1 MGGKKFAVCL
11 LALAASAGIFLRP
24 HSQLRNT
31 TPRSAAN
38 LLPDRS
44 FSDAAKI
51 FFAGSIQKTRRQET
65 NRTKSEDRDRV
76 ENRDRAI
83 GRSRADAGAIS
94 LPMTFEPNV
103 GQADP
108 RAAFVGRGKGMT
120 VLLMDDKIFVRAG
133 KGGELGIRFQSRGEQ
148 RETADA
154 RVADSRGAVW
164 RGEDELASESN
175 YFIGND
181 PRRWRAHVPHFA
193 RVEAPDAAA
202 GIGVAVYGNDEGVE
216 YDLRLG
222 PRADVSKLRLAL
234 TGAQNVRLDSSGDLQ
249 LTVGG
254 KEMRM
259 KRPAVYE
266 YEDVATRWH
275 SKQRQRHRAIGSG
288 GPRTHSTY
296 KPRKL
301 RESHRKRKR
310 RKLQPLS
317 VRCSPS
323 LSQSESG
330 GDTAAP
336 CVGAPIQHASDRLDG
351 HNGRR
356 VNADYV
362 LEADGSV
369 GFRLGVHDA
378 GAALVVDPSL
388 SVSYATFLGG
398 AGSDA
403 AASIVADY
411 SGKIY
416 VGGTT
421 TSESSFSET
430 SGGIGP
436 ADGPAEFFIA
446 KINPSVTGPS
456 SLVYLT
462 FLGGSGTQ
470 SGGLIAVDG
479 SGDVAVMGTTTST
492 DFPVTDLSVP
502 TNGLISGS
510 GNDVTVSELDPTGAH
525 LFFSTIFGG
534 SGAESLN
541 GTGGIGYDSSGDVYI
556 ASDTTT
562 TPVDSAST
570 DLPVTA
576 GAYQSTWD
584 GEPSDGFFA
593 IFQPPST
600 SGGAATLK
608 YCSYLGTGSAGAPG
622 VGGIAV
628 DGSGNAYIAGW
639 ASSSS
644 GTFPSTNAIQASYG
658 GGTSDAFLM
667 KISPLGKSTQDLV
680 YATLI
685 GGSGSDQGLAVALDA
700 LTTPNAYVTGTT
712 QSSDFPTHGATG
724 AYQGTLHVS
733 ATANAFLV
741 VIGQDALSGQT
752 SLRYSTYLGGSE
764 TDAGQGIAVAAQNAV
779 YVTGQTTSWDFPW
792 RDNLQPFNG
801 AGDAFIAK
809 LDPTSAGSASLIY
822 ATPLGGTSP
831 TSGSASAAASGI
843 VADGSGNVYIAGA
856 TTAANFPTA
865 VTTENPVNGFQTS
878 CASCGQTPPASDAF
892 VAEIAESV
900 SPGPS
905 VYFSVGS
912 VPFTGAGVG
921 LQFAGVLNGGEAPL
935 TISAINV
942 TGPNSGDFALT
953 GQSAC
958 LGKSITPGPTTQ
970 CSFEVGFTPATG
982 AFESAF
988 VSVTDNAPGSPQI
1001 LELRGL
1007 PSGPPSASISPASYD
1022 FGSQPENTSS
1032 DGQTIAFSNMGGQPL
1047 TLSAFS
1053 LGGPD
1058 AAQFSE
1064 PASTCFSGVMLAS
1077 GASCTVQVLFGPKAI
1092 GVFHAELDFTDNSG
1106 NVTGSGQV
1114 VPLTGTGI
1122 ASAPVANIAPTSLGF
1137 GSQIIAT
1144 SSAPESVTLRNKGS
1158 AALSVGGIAV
1168 TGTNAA
1174 DFAIAAGGT
1183 CAVGSGT
1190 MAIGTSCTVAVQ
1202 FAPHSVGPSSA
1213 SLSFTDDGPG
1223 SPQQVSLSGTGA
1235 PTPDLVASP
1244 ASLSLGSQ
1252 SVNSGT
1258 QDTQS
1263 MTISNQG
1270 STSAGIGALSF
1281 SPATQTD
1288 FAVAG
1293 NTCTSLG
1300 PGAKCQIT
1308 IAFQPVTVGAR
1319 SATLNI
1325 PGAQPS
1331 AVGLSGTGTQ
1341 AAISFPTSFAFA
1353 PQLAGSASGAQPITV
1368 TNSSSGAYAGEL
1380 TVTSVSKSGANAGD
1394 FALKADTCTGM
1405 SVASQG
1411 TCAFQMVF
1419 QPAPGATCG
1428 AGGGARSATLRLTD
1442 NAPGSPHI
1450 IPLSGTATEFCLN
1463 AAAGQGISEPI
1474 TAGQSATF
1482 NLEIDSSAG
1491 FTGTVQ
1497 LGCTNPPTA
1506 GTCTATPASVQV
1518 GPSTP
1523 GPFQV
1528 VVTTT
1533 AASTA
1538 VVRGVTRDREPPR
1551 FDEWGVGGLGLALVL
1566 LVCVMGIAMA
1576 GIDSKV
1582 RRQPVRLVA
1591 AELAGLVLVLG
1602 MMACSGGSGAGAAD
1616 PVGGTPVGT
1625 YTVMV
1630 TASVAV
1636 AGQANVVRT
1645 LPITIT
1651 VQ

>member
-11 LALAASAGIFLRP
+11 LALAGSAGISLRA

-31 TPRSAAN
+31 KRSGTAKMS
-38 LLPDRS
+38 PGRS
-44 FSDAAKI
+44 FGDATGKL
-51 FFAGSIQKTRRQET
+51 FAASIQKTHRQES
-65 NRTKSEDRDRV
+65 NRAKIEYRGRV

-83 GRSRADAGAIS
+83 ARSRAGAGS
-94 LPMTFEPNV
+94 LSFPMTFEPNV

-120 VLLMDDKIFVRAG
+120 VLLMRDRISVRAG
-133 KGGELGIRFQSRGEQ
+133 NGGALGIRFQTREE
-148 RETADA
+148 RTETAAA
-154 RVADSRGAVW
+154 RGSNSRGAAW
-164 RGEDELASESN
+164 RGEDKLASESN

-181 PRRWRAHVPHFA
+181 SRRWRAHVPHFA
-193 RVEAPDAAA
+193 RVEASDAAT

-216 YDLRLG
+216 YDLRLA

-234 TGAQNVRLDSSGDLQ
+234 TGARSVRLDSSGSL
-249 LTVGG
+249 LLAVGG

-266 YEDVATRWH
+266 YEEVATHWH
-275 SKQRQRHRAIGSG
+275 SKPRQRHRALGSG
-288 GPRTHSTY
+288 GPRTHSTN

-301 RESHRKRKR
+301 HSPQTARKR
-310 RKLQPLS
+310 RKPKPLAIHHS
-317 VRCSPS
+317 GRAVRA
-323 LSQSESG
+323 E
-330 GDTAAP
+330 
-336 CVGAPIQHASDRLDG
+336 
-351 HNGRR
+351 
-356 VNADYV
+356 YV

-369 GFRLGVHDA
+369 GFRLGRHDPEA
-378 GAALVVDPSL
+378 SLVVDPSL

-398 AGSDA
+398 SGTDA
-403 AASIVADY
+403 AASIAVDS

-446 KINPSVTGPS
+446 KINPGVTGPS

-492 DFPVTDLSVP
+492 DFPVTDLSGP

-510 GNDVTVSELDPTGAH
+510 GNDVTVSEIDPTGAH

-541 GTGGIGYDSSGDVYI
+541 GTGGIAFDSSGDVYI

-576 GAYQSTWD
+576 GAYQSAWD
-584 GEPSDGFFA
+584 GESSDGFLA

-600 SGGAATLK
+600 SGGAVTLK
-608 YCSYLGTGSAGAPG
+608 YCSYLGTNSAGAPG

-639 ASSSS
+639 ASSSAGS
-644 GTFPSTNAIQASYG
+644 FPSTNAFQASYG

-667 KISPLGKSTQDLV
+667 KISPLAKSSQDLI

-685 GGSGSDQGLAVALDA
+685 GGSGSDRAWAVALDS

-724 AYQGTLHVS
+724 AFQGALHTS
-733 ATANAFLV
+733 ATANAFLAV
-741 VIGQDALSGQT
+741 VGQDALSGQT
-752 SLRYSTYLGGSE
+752 SLKYSTYLGGSGA
-764 TDAGQGIAVAAQNAV
+764 DAGQGIAVAAQNAV
-779 YVTGQTTSWDFPW
+779 YLTGKTTSWDFPW
-792 RDNLQPFNG
+792 HDNLQPFNG

-831 TSGSASAAASGI
+831 AGGSASAAGNGIAADTSGH
-843 VADGSGNVYIAGA
+843 VYLAGA

-892 VAEIAESV
+892 VAEVAENA
-900 SPGPS
+900 SPAPS

-935 TISAINV
+935 IISAINV

-958 LGKSITPGPTTQ
+958 VGKSITPGPTTQ
-970 CSFEVGFTPATG
+970 CSFEVGFTPSTDG
-982 AFESAF
+982 FESAF

-1032 DGQTIAFSNMGGQPL
+1032 DGQIVVFTNSGGQPL
-1047 TLSAFS
+1047 TLSTFGIS
-1053 LGGPD
+1053 GSD
-1058 AAQFSE
+1058 VAQFSE
-1064 PASTCFSGVMLAS
+1064 PASTCFGGETLAS

-1106 NVTGSGQV
+1106 NVANSRQV

-1122 ASAPVANIAPTSLGF
+1122 ASAPVAHIAPTSLGF

-1144 SSAPESVTLRNKGS
+1144 SSAPEGATLTNKGS
-1158 AALSVGGIAV
+1158 AALSVTSIV
-1168 TGTNAA
+1168 VVGTNAA
-1174 DFAIAAGGT
+1174 DFAIATGGT
-1183 CAVGSGT
+1183 CPAGGGT
-1190 MAIGTSCTVAVQ
+1190 VAINASCTVAVR
-1202 FAPHSVGPSSA
+1202 FAPHSVGTSSA
-1213 SLSFTDDGPG
+1213 SLSFADNGAG

-1244 ASLSLGSQ
+1244 TSLSLGSQ

-1263 MTISNQG
+1263 VTISNQG

-1308 IAFQPVTVGAR
+1308 IAFEPATLGPR

-1331 AVGLSGTGTQ
+1331 TVAVSGTGTQ
-1341 AAISFPTSFAFA
+1341 AAISFATSFAFP
-1353 PQLAGSASGAQPITV
+1353 PQLAGSASSAQPITV
-1368 TNSSSGAYAGEL
+1368 TNSSSGAFAGAL

-1394 FALKADTCTGM
+1394 FALKGDTCTGV

-1428 AGGGARSATLRLTD
+1428 AANGARSATLRLTD
-1442 NAPGSPHI
+1442 NAPGSPHS
-1450 IPLSGTATEFCLN
+1450 IPLSGTAMEFCLN
-1463 AAAGQGISEPI
+1463 AAAGQGITEPI

-1491 FTGTVQ
+1491 FTGTVL
-1497 LGCTNPPTA
+1497 LGCTNPPPA

-1518 GPSTP
+1518 SSGTP

-1533 AASTA
+1533 ARGA
-1538 VVRGVTRDREPPR
+1538 VVLPGAVRDRELPG
-1551 FDEWGVGGLGLALVL
+1551 FDELGVSGSGMALVL
-1566 LVCVMGIAMA
+1566 LLCVVGIAVA
-1576 GIDSKV
+1576 GIGSK
-1582 RRQPVRLVA
+1582 RRRHPIRVVA
-1591 AELAGLVLVLG
+1591 AELAGLVLALA
-1602 MMACSGGSGAGAAD
+1602 MMACSGGGSGAGAAD
-1616 PVGGTPVGT
+1616 PVAGTPAGT

-1630 TASVAV
+1630 TASVVV
-1636 AGQANVVRT
+1636 AGQANVQRT

>member
-1 MGGKKFAVCL
+1 MGGKQFAVCL
-11 LALAASAGIFLRP
+11 LALAGSAGIFLRA

-31 TPRSAAN
+31 TRSAAAKISAG
-38 LLPDRS
+38 RS
-44 FSDAAKI
+44 FGVEPK
-51 FFAGSIQKTRRQET
+51 FLGSIRKTGEPESDSKKIEYR
-65 NRTKSEDRDRV
+65 K
-76 ENRDRAI
+76 RA
-83 GRSRADAGAIS
+83 RERAGLGSIS

-120 VLLMDDKIFVRAG
+120 VLLMDDEISVSAG
-133 KGGELGIRFQSRGEQ
+133 NGSALGMRFQTRGEQ
-148 RETADA
+148 TET
-154 RVADSRGAVW
+154 VAGIANSRGAAW
-164 RGEDELASESN
+164 RGEEKLASESN

-181 PRRWRAHVPHFA
+181 SRKWRAHVPHFA
-193 RVEAPDAAA
+193 RVESVDAGR
-202 GIGVAVYGNDEGVE
+202 GIGVAVYGNEEGVE
-216 YDLRLG
+216 YDLRLA
-222 PRADVSKLRLAL
+222 PEADVSRLRLTL
-234 TGAQNVRLDSSGDLQ
+234 TGARSVRLDTAGDL
-249 LTVGG
+249 LLAVGG

-266 YEDVATRWH
+266 YEEVATHWH
-275 SKQRQRHRAIGSG
+275 SKPRQRHRALGSG
-288 GPRTHSTY
+288 GPRTHSTN

-301 RESHRKRKR
+301 RSPNAERKR
-310 RKLQPLS
+310 RKP
-317 VRCSPS
+317 RP
-323 LSQSESG
+323 
-330 GDTAAP
+330 AAIRDSR
-336 CVGAPIQHASDRLDG
+336 GA
-351 HNGRR
+351 GRR
-356 VNADYV
+356 VRADYV
-362 LEADGSV
+362 LEADGTV
-369 GFRLGVHDA
+369 GFRLGPHDPDA
-378 GAALVVDPSL
+378 VLVVDPSL

-398 AGSDA
+398 AGTDA
-403 AASIVADY
+403 AASIAVD
-411 SGKIY
+411 SGGKIY
-416 VGGTT
+416 VSGTT

-436 ADGPAEFFIA
+436 ADGPAEFFIV
-446 KINPSVTGPS
+446 KINPGVTGPS

-462 FLGGSGTQ
+462 FLGGSGSQ

-510 GNDVTVSELDPTGAH
+510 GNDVVVSEIDPTGAH

-541 GTGGIGYDSSGDVYI
+541 GTGGIALDSSGDVYI

-576 GAYQSTWD
+576 GAYQSAWD
-584 GEPSDGFFA
+584 GESSDGFLA
-593 IFQPPST
+593 IFQPPLA

-608 YCSYLGTGSAGAPG
+608 YCSYLGTGSTGAPG

-628 DGSGNAYIAGW
+628 DGSGNTYIAGW
-639 ASSSS
+639 ASSSAGS
-644 GTFPSTNAIQASYG
+644 FPSTNAFQASYG

-667 KISPLGKSTQDLV
+667 KISPLGKGSQDLV

-685 GGSGSDQGLAVALDA
+685 GGSGTDQALAVALDS

-712 QSSDFPTHGATG
+712 QSSDFPTHGATA
-724 AYQGTLHVS
+724 AYQSALHTS
-733 ATANAFLV
+733 ATANAFLAV
-741 VIGQDALSGQT
+741 VGQDALSGQT
-752 SLRYSTYLGGSE
+752 SLKYSTYLGGSE

-779 YVTGQTTSWDFPW
+779 YVTGRTTSWDFPW
-792 RDNLQPFNG
+792 HDNLQPFNG

-809 LDPTSAGSASLIY
+809 LDPASAGSASLIY

-831 TSGSASAAASGI
+831 TSGSASAAGNGIAADTSGH
-843 VADGSGNVYIAGA
+843 VYLAGA
-856 TTAANFPTA
+856 TTSANFPTA

-878 CASCGQTPPASDAF
+878 CSSCGQTPPSSDAF
-892 VAEIAESV
+892 VAEIAESA
-900 SPGPS
+900 SHAPS
-905 VYFSVGS
+905 VYFSVAS

-921 LQFAGVLNGGEAPL
+921 LQFAGVINGGEAPL
-935 TISAINV
+935 VISAINV
-942 TGPNSGDFALT
+942 TGPNSGDFALS
-953 GQSAC
+953 GQTAC
-958 LGKSITPGPTTQ
+958 IAKSITPGPTTQ
-970 CSFEVGFTPATG
+970 CSFEVGFTPSTND
-982 AFESAF
+982 FESAF

-1007 PSGPPSASISPASYD
+1007 PSGPPSASISPASSD

-1053 LGGPD
+1053 IGGSD

-1064 PASTCFSGVMLAS
+1064 PASTCFGGETLAS
-1077 GASCTVQVLFGPKAI
+1077 GASCTVQVLFGPKAT

-1106 NVTGSGQV
+1106 NVASSKQE

-1144 SSAPESVTLRNKGS
+1144 SSAPKSVTLTNKGS
-1158 AALSVGGIAV
+1158 AALSATGIAV

-1174 DFAIAAGGT
+1174 DFSIAGGT
-1183 CAVGSGT
+1183 CPAGGGT
-1190 MAIGTSCTVAVQ
+1190 VAIGSSCTVAVR
-1202 FAPHSVGPSSA
+1202 FAPHSVGTSSA
-1213 SLSFTDDGPG
+1213 SLTFSDNASG
-1223 SPQQVSLSGTGA
+1223 SSQQVSLSGTGA
-1235 PTPDLVASP
+1235 PTPDLEASP
-1244 ASLSLGSQ
+1244 SSLGFGSQ

-1258 QDTQS
+1258 QDTRS
-1263 MTISNQG
+1263 VTISNAG

-1281 SPATQTD
+1281 SPTTQTD

-1300 PGAKCQIT
+1300 PAAKCQIT
-1308 IAFQPVTVGAR
+1308 LAFQPATVGAR
-1319 SATLNI
+1319 SATVNI
-1325 PGAQPS
+1325 PGAQPPTV
-1331 AVGLSGTGTQ
+1331 ALSGTGTQ
-1341 AAISFPTSFAFA
+1341 AAISFPTSFAFP
-1353 PQLAGSASGAQPITV
+1353 PQLAGSASSAQPVTV
-1368 TNSSSGAYAGEL
+1368 TNSASGAFAGAL

-1394 FALKADTCTGM
+1394 FALKTDACTGV
-1405 SVASQG
+1405 SVVPAG

-1442 NAPGSPHI
+1442 NAPGSPHT
-1450 IPLSGTATEFCLN
+1450 IPLSGTAMEFCLN
-1463 AAAGQGISEPI
+1463 AAPGQGISEPI

-1482 NLEIDSSAG
+1482 KLEIDSSAG

-1497 LGCTNPPTA
+1497 LGCTNPPPA
-1506 GTCTATPASVQV
+1506 GTCTTTPTSVQV
-1518 GPSTP
+1518 NP
-1523 GPFQV
+1523 GAPGTFQV

-1533 AASTA
+1533 ARGA
-1538 VVRGVTRDREPPR
+1538 VVLPGASRDREPTR
-1551 FDEWGVGGLGLALVL
+1551 FGGWGVSGLGVAFVL
-1566 LVCVMGIAMA
+1566 LVWVMLV
-1576 GIDSKV
+1576 GIDSKI
-1582 RRQPVRLVA
+1582 RRQPIRVVA
-1591 AELAGLVLVLG
+1591 AELAGLVLALT
-1602 MMACSGGSGAGAAD
+1602 MMACSGAGSGAGAAD
-1616 PVGGTPVGT
+1616 PVAGTPVGS

-1636 AGQANVVRT
+1636 AGQANVERT

>member
-11 LALAASAGIFLRP
+11 LALAVCAGIFLRA
-24 HSQLRNT
+24 HNLRNT
-31 TPRSAAN
+31 KRNATARSSI
-38 LLPDRS
+38 RS
-44 FSDAAKI
+44 SSGRKI
-51 FFAGSIQKTRRQET
+51 LSLGSNQKTRRQES
-65 NRTKSEDRDRV
+65 NRTKIENGERV

-83 GRSRADAGAIS
+83 GRSRASASNVS

-103 GQADP
+103 GQANP

-120 VLLMDDKIFVRAG
+120 VLLMRDQISVRAG
-133 KGGELGIRFQSRGEQ
+133 KGGALGIRFQNREEQSERAAGHVSNSRG
-148 RETADA
+148 
-154 RVADSRGAVW
+154 GAW
-164 RGEDELASESN
+164 RGEEKVTSESN

-181 PRRWRAHVPHFA
+181 SSRWRAHVPHFG
-193 RVEAPDAAA
+193 RVESPDAAH
-202 GIGVAVYGNDEGVE
+202 GIGVAVYGNDEGLE
-216 YDLRLG
+216 YDLRLAPG
-222 PRADVSKLRLAL
+222 ADVSNLRLAL
-234 TGAQNVRLDSSGDLQ
+234 TGAQSLRLDSSGNLL

-259 KRPAVYE
+259 KRPVVYE

-275 SKQRQRHRAIGSG
+275 SKQRQRHRALGSG
-288 GPRTHSTY
+288 GPRTHSTN

-301 RESHRKRKR
+301 RDPHRERKR
-310 RKLQPLS
+310 RKLQP
-317 VRCSPS
+317 
-323 LSQSESG
+323 EATG
-330 GDTAAP
+330 GNPAA
-336 CVGAPIQHASDRLDG
+336 GK
-351 HNGRR
+351 R
-356 VNADYV
+356 VNAEYV

-369 GFRLGVHDA
+369 GFRLGPHDPE
-378 GAALVVDPSL
+378 AALVVDPSL

-398 AGSDA
+398 VGTDA
-403 AASIVADY
+403 AASIALD
-411 SGKIY
+411 SNGNIY

-421 TSESSFSET
+421 TSESSFSERF
-430 SGGIGP
+430 GEIGP

-470 SGGLIAVDG
+470 SGGLVAVDG
-479 SGDVAVMGTTTST
+479 SGDVVVMGTTTST
-492 DFPVTDLSVP
+492 DFPVTDLSAP

-510 GNDVTVSELDPTGAH
+510 GNDVVVSELDPTGAH

-541 GTGGIGYDSSGDVYI
+541 GTGGIALDSSGDVYI

-584 GEPSDGFFA
+584 GESSDGFLA
-593 IFQPPST
+593 IFQPPSA

-608 YCSYLGTGSAGAPG
+608 YCSYLGTGSNGTG
-622 VGGIAV
+622 VGGIGV
-628 DGSGNAYIAGW
+628 DGSGNAYITGW
-639 ASSSS
+639 ASDSA
-644 GTFPSTNAIQASYG
+644 GTFPSTNAFQASYG

-667 KISPLGKSTQDLV
+667 KISPLGKGSQDLV

-685 GGSGSDQGLAVALDA
+685 GGSGSDQALAVALDS

-712 QSSDFPTHGATG
+712 QSADFPTRGATG

-741 VIGQDALSGQT
+741 VVGQDALSGQT
-752 SLRYSTYLGGSE
+752 SLKYSTYLGGSE
-764 TDAGQGIAVAAQNAV
+764 ADAGQGIAVAAQNAV
-779 YVTGQTTSWDFPW
+779 YVTGKTTSWDFPW
-792 RDNLQPFNG
+792 HDNLQPFNG

-809 LDPTSAGSASLIY
+809 VDPTSAGSASLIY
-822 ATPLGGTSP
+822 ATALGGTSP
-831 TSGSASAAASGI
+831 TGRSASATGNGIAADSSGH
-843 VADGSGNVYIAGA
+843 VYIAGA

-865 VTTENPVNGFQTS
+865 VTTENPVNGFQTT

-892 VAEIAESV
+892 VAEVAENV
-900 SPGPS
+900 SAAPS
-905 VYFSVGS
+905 VYFSVAS
-912 VPFTGAGVG
+912 VPFTATGVG

-935 TISAINV
+935 IISAINV

-958 LGKSITPGPTTQ
+958 LGKSITPAPTTQ
-970 CSFEVGFTPATG
+970 CSFEVGFTPSTD

-988 VSVTDNAPGSPQI
+988 VTVTDNAPGSPQI

-1007 PSGPPSASISPASYD
+1007 PSGPPSASISPVSYD

-1032 DGQTIAFSNMGGQPL
+1032 DGQTITLSNMGGQPL

-1053 LGGPD
+1053 IGGAD

-1064 PASTCFSGVMLAS
+1064 PASTCFSGETLAS
-1077 GASCTVQVLFGPKAI
+1077 GASCTVEVLFGPKAI
-1092 GVFHAELDFTDNSG
+1092 GAFHAELDFTDNSG
-1106 NVTGSGQV
+1106 NVANSKQV
-1114 VPLTGTGI
+1114 VPLTGTGTT
-1122 ASAPVANIAPTSLGF
+1122 SAPVANIAPTSLGF
-1137 GSQIIAT
+1137 GSQIIVT
-1144 SSAPESVTLRNKGS
+1144 SSAPESVTLTNKGS
-1158 AALSVGGIAV
+1158 APLSVAGIAV
-1168 TGTNAA
+1168 TGTNAG
-1174 DFAIAAGGT
+1174 DFSIAGGT
-1183 CAVGSGT
+1183 CNAGGGT
-1190 MAIGTSCTVAVQ
+1190 VAIGASCTATVR
-1202 FAPHSVGPSSA
+1202 FTPHSVGPSSA
-1213 SLSFTDDGPG
+1213 SLSFTDNGPG

-1244 ASLSLGSQ
+1244 SSLSLGSQ

-1263 MTISNQG
+1263 VTISNQG

-1308 IAFQPVTVGAR
+1308 IAFQPTTVGAR

-1325 PGAQPS
+1325 PGAQP
-1331 AVGLSGTGTQ
+1331 ATVGLSGTGTQ
-1341 AAISFPTSFAFA
+1341 AAISFPTSFAFP
-1353 PQLAGSASGAQPITV
+1353 PQLAGSASSAQPITV
-1368 TNSSSGAYAGEL
+1368 TNSSSGAFAGTL
-1380 TVTSVSKSGANAGD
+1380 TITSVSKSGANAGD
-1394 FALKADTCTGM
+1394 FALKGDTCTGV

-1419 QPAPGATCG
+1419 QPAPGTTCG

-1442 NAPGSPHI
+1442 NAPGSPHS
-1450 IPLSGTATEFCLN
+1450 IPLSGTAMEFCLN
-1463 AAAGQGISEPI
+1463 AAPGQGISEPI

-1497 LGCTNPPTA
+1497 LGCTNPPPA
-1506 GTCTATPASVQV
+1506 GTCTAMPASVQV
-1518 GPSTP
+1518 SPGTP

-1533 AASTA
+1533 PRSA
-1538 VVRGVTRDREPPR
+1538 VAPSAVRDREPPG
-1551 FDEWGVGGLGLALVL
+1551 FDELGVSVFGLALVL
-1566 LVCVMGIAMA
+1566 LVGMVGIAAA
-1576 GIDSKV
+1576 GDSK
-1582 RRQPVRLVA
+1582 RRGQPIRVMA
-1591 AELAGLVLVLG
+1591 AELAGLALALA
-1602 MMACSGGSGAGAAD
+1602 MMACSGSGSGAGSD
-1616 PVGGTPVGT
+1616 PPAGTPVGT
-1625 YTVMV
+1625 YTVTV

-1645 LPITIT
+1645 LPISIT

>member
-1 MGGKKFAVCL
+1 MGRNSQCVSSRWRRAPAFSSGRTAN
-11 LALAASAGIFLRP
+11 SATP
-24 HSQLRNT
+24 HQDR
-31 TPRSAAN
+31 RRK
-38 LLPDRS
+38 LLPGRN
-44 FSDAAKI
+44 FGGAAEKL
-51 FFAGSIQKTRRQET
+51 FAGSIQKTDRQEF
-65 NRTKSEDRDRV
+65 NSIKLEDRERV
-76 ENRDRAI
+76 ENRDREIA
-83 GRSRADAGAIS
+83 RSRAGAGSIS

-120 VLLMDDKIFVRAG
+120 VLLMRDKISVRAG
-133 KGGELGIRFQSRGEQ
+133 NGGALGIRFQTREEQTETVAARG
-148 RETADA
+148 AN
-154 RVADSRGAVW
+154 SRGAAW
-164 RGEDELASESN
+164 RGEDKLTSESN

-181 PRRWRAHVPHFA
+181 SRKWRAHVPHFA
-193 RVEAPDAAA
+193 RVETLDAAT
-202 GIGVAVYGNDEGVE
+202 GIGFAVYGNDEGVE
-216 YDLRLG
+216 YDLRLAPG
-222 PRADVSKLRLAL
+222 ADVSKLRLAL
-234 TGAQNVRLDSSGDLQ
+234 SGAQSVNLDSSGDLL

-254 KEMRM
+254 REMRM

-275 SKQRQRHRAIGSG
+275 SKQRQRHSAVGSG

-301 RESHRKRKR
+301 RDPHRKRKR
-310 RKLQPLS
+310 RKVQQPLAA
-317 VRCSPS
+317 RCRPSPS
-323 LSQSESG
+323 QSDSG
-330 GDTAAP
+330 ANGAAP
-336 CVGAPIQHASDRLDG
+336 CFDSPMQHANDRFDG
-351 HNGRR
+351 HSGRR

-369 GFRLGVHDA
+369 GFHLGPHDPD
-378 GAALVVDPSL
+378 AALVVDPSL

-398 AGSDA
+398 AGTDA

-492 DFPVTDLSVP
+492 DFPVTDLTVP

-510 GNDVTVSELDPTGAH
+510 GNDVVISELDPTGAH

-534 SGAESLN
+534 SGTESLN
-541 GTGGIGYDSSGDVYI
+541 GTGGIAYDSSGDVYI
-556 ASDTTT
+556 ASDSTT

-639 ASSSS
+639 ASSSAGS
-644 GTFPSTNAIQASYG
+644 FPSTNAFQASYG
-658 GGTSDAFLM
+658 GGSSDAFLM
-667 KISPLGKSTQDLV
+667 KISPLNKGSQDLV

-685 GGSGSDQGLAVALDA
+685 GGSGSDQALAVALDS

-741 VIGQDALSGQT
+741 VVGQDALSGQT
-752 SLRYSTYLGGSE
+752 SLKYSTYLGGSE

-792 RDNLQPFNG
+792 HDNLQPFNG

-831 TSGSASAAASGI
+831 TLGSASATANGI
-843 VADGSGNVYIAGA
+843 AADGSGHVYVAGA

-878 CASCGQTPPASDAF
+878 CASCGQTPSASDAF

-900 SPGPS
+900 SAAPS

-942 TGPNSGDFALT
+942 TGPNSGDFALS
-953 GQSAC
+953 GQTAC
-958 LGKSITPGPTTQ
+958 IAKSITPGPTTQ
-970 CSFEVGFTPATG
+970 CSFEVGFTPSTS

-1007 PSGPPSASISPASYD
+1007 PSGPPSASISPTSYD
-1022 FGSQPENTSS
+1022 FGSQPENTDS

-1053 LGGPD
+1053 IGGSD

-1077 GASCTVQVLFGPKAI
+1077 GASCTVQVLFGPKAT

-1106 NVTGSGQV
+1106 NVANSTQV
-1114 VPLTGTGI
+1114 VPLTGTGTG
-1122 ASAPVANIAPTSLGF
+1122 SAPVANVAPMSLGF

-1144 SSAPESVTLRNKGS
+1144 SSAPESVTLTNKGS
-1158 AALSVGGIAV
+1158 AALSVTGIAV

-1183 CAVGSGT
+1183 CAVGGGT
-1190 MAIGTSCTVAVQ
+1190 VAIGTNCTVAVQ

-1213 SLSFTDDGPG
+1213 SLSFTDDGAG

-1263 MTISNQG
+1263 VTISNQG
-1270 STSAGIGALSF
+1270 GTSAGIGALSF
-1281 SPATQTD
+1281 SPTTQTD

-1300 PGAKCQIT
+1300 AGAKCQIT
-1308 IAFQPVTVGAR
+1308 IAFEPATLGAR

-1331 AVGLSGTGTQ
+1331 AVGLSGIGTQ
-1341 AAISFPTSFAFA
+1341 AGISFPTSFAFP
-1353 PQLAGSASGAQPITV
+1353 PQLAGSASSAQPITV
-1368 TNSSSGAYAGEL
+1368 TNSSSGAFAGVL

-1394 FALKADTCTGM
+1394 FALKGDTCTGV

-1428 AGGGARSATLRLTD
+1428 AGGGARSATL
-1442 NAPGSPHI
+1442 
-1450 IPLSGTATEFCLN
+1450 
-1463 AAAGQGISEPI
+1463 
-1474 TAGQSATF
+1474 
-1482 NLEIDSSAG
+1482 
-1491 FTGTVQ
+1491 
-1497 LGCTNPPTA
+1497 
-1506 GTCTATPASVQV
+1506 
-1518 GPSTP
+1518 
-1523 GPFQV
+1523 
-1528 VVTTT
+1528 
-1533 AASTA
+1533 
-1538 VVRGVTRDREPPR
+1538 
-1551 FDEWGVGGLGLALVL
+1551 
-1566 LVCVMGIAMA
+1566 
-1576 GIDSKV
+1576 
-1582 RRQPVRLVA
+1582 
-1591 AELAGLVLVLG
+1591 
-1602 MMACSGGSGAGAAD
+1602 AAD
-1616 PVGGTPVGT
+1616 
-1625 YTVMV
+1625 
-1630 TASVAV
+1630 
-1636 AGQANVVRT
+1636 
-1645 LPITIT
+1645 
-1651 VQ
+1651 